1 MSRWSAYRWSARAP
15 APGVAVVSVAAAVIW
30 ATLLAGPASA
40 GTPGVSIKVTPDRGL
55 VNGQVVTVSGRGLNH
70 AAGGTGVT
78 WFVTECTAAVRG
90 RMNPATDTPHCDVTD
105 AQPIHV
111 AHNGAFSTKFRVR
124 AGIVGDGY
132 CGAAG
137 HASCVVAVGT
147 AKGQGTVAKITFATT
162 G

>member
-1 MSRWSAYRWSARAP
+1 MSRWSAHRWSSHAP
-15 APGVAVVSVAAAVIW
+15 ALGAAVACVMTAIIST
-30 ATLLAGPASA
+30 TLLGGPASA
-40 GTPGVSIKVTPDRGL
+40 GTPGVSMKVTPDRAL

-70 AAGGTGVT
+70 AGGGTGVT

-105 AQPIHV
+105 AQPVHV
-111 AHNGAFSTKFRVR
+111 AHNGSFSTKFRVR

-137 HASCVVAVGT
+137 HSSCVVAIGT